1 MSISITLSSYPNE
14 KTRKNPSIITKS
26 KKERLP
32 QSKIPSPTFQ
42 MRITNTPNPSKS
54 NIVIKN
60 AKEPFKKISL
70 AIHGCNLRNKIISLI
85 SP

>member
-14 KTRKNPSIITKS
+14 KTLKNPSIITKS

-32 QSKIPSPTFQ
+32 QPKIPSPTFQ
-42 MRITNTPNPSKS
+42 MWITNTPNPSKS

-60 AKEPFKKISL
+60 AKEPFEKISL

-85 SP
+85 GS